1 MLWYNTCMFTGIVE
15 EIGLIK
21 YISEDSIFVLCDKIL
36 EDINIG
42 DSIAVDGVCLTVT
55 QFDANGFWA
64 DVSYETRKVT
74 KLFNLKCEDKVNLE
88 RAMTLASR
96 FGGHIISGHVDC
108 VGKINSINKN
118 NGFYELAINLQT
130 KEFSKYF
137 VKKGSIAIDGISLTI
152 ADCTNDT
159 ISIAVIPHTYENTIM
174 STYKEND
181 SINIEFD
188 ILAKYVEK
196 NLLMNDNKSNIT
208 EDFLKANGFV

>member
-1 MLWYNTCMFTGIVE
+1 MFTGIVE

-21 YISEDSIFVLCDKIL
+21 YIREDSIFVLCKKIL

-55 QFDANGFWA
+55 QYDSTGFLA

-74 KLFNLKCEDKVNLE
+74 KLFNLKANDKVNLE
-88 RAMTLASR
+88 RAMSLASR
-96 FGGHIISGHVDC
+96 FGGHIMSGHVDC
-108 VGKINSINKN
+108 VGVVEEITRNNS
-118 NGFYELAINLQT
+118 FYDLCVKLPQKDLA
-130 KEFSKYF
+130 KYF

-152 ADCTNDT
+152 ADCTTDRV
-159 ISIAVIPHTYENTIM
+159 SVAVIPHTFENTNM
-174 STYKEND
+174 LTYKTGD
-181 SINIEFD
+181 SVNVEFD